1 MRIDPWLLVSAL
13 VFFAL
18 LIALILTSTGRS
30 KNSATSKRLQSL
42 APPKDV
48 KAPLDPADRPRRE
61 LLMHLLPASIQQK
74 LRPAFVAT
82 GGKLSL
88 ESLLLTAVIGG
99 GMVGFFSATV
109 VRLSLVIT
117 FFAVCAGAIIIPWL
131 LLRALQARH
140 SAHFLKL
147 FPDAIDLIVR
157 AVRAG
162 LPVSVA
168 LESAGAETADPV
180 GLEFRR
186 ILAYMRV
193 GMDLD
198 EALAMAAR
206 RIRLVDFDFFVASL
220 VLQRKSG
227 GNLSETLAILSSV
240 LRRREEL
247 RSKTKAVT
255 SEARTSAMVL
265 GALPF
270 FSAGSI
276 LFLNPG
282 YFSILFTDPRGAY
295 VMGACALNLT
305 LGMLSMRFL
314 IQKALA

>member
-1 MRIDPWLLVSAL
+1 MRIDPWLLVCAL
-13 VFFAL
+13 VFLAL
-18 LIALILTSTGRS
+18 LIALVLTSMGRS

-42 APPKDV
+42 VPSKASM
-48 KAPLDPADRPRRE
+48 APLDPANKPRRE
-61 LLMHLLPASIQQK
+61 LLMHLLPASIRPK
-74 LRPAFVAT
+74 LRAAFIAT
-82 GGKLSL
+82 GSKLSL
-88 ESLLLTAVIGG
+88 ETLLLTAAIGG
-99 GMVGFFSATV
+99 GAIGFLCVTII
-109 VRLSLVIT
+109 RLSLTIT
-117 FFAVCAGAIIIPWL
+117 IPAVCAGTLVIPWL
-131 LLRALQARH
+131 LLGTLRARH
-140 SAHFLKL
+140 SANFLKL

-168 LESAGAETADPV
+168 LESAGVETPDPV
-180 GLEFRR
+180 GVEFRQ

-255 SEARTSAMVL
+255 SEARTSAAVL
-265 GALPF
+265 SALPF
-270 FSAGSI
+270 FSAGAI
-276 LFLNPG
+276 LFINPD

-295 VMGACALNLT
+295 VMGACVLSLAF
-305 LGMLSMRFL
+305 GMLSMRFL
-314 IQKALA
+314 IRKALA